1 MKNNNIQKLLIS
13 FCIVAFFVL
22 LSMIFTKGS
31 MGFYDDL
38 VQPNFAP
45 PSWVFPIVWTIIY
58 TILTITL
65 YKFMSN
71 KKITTLLII
80 NLIINVVW
88 PLLFFK
94 FQLLGIS
101 VYWLVLLI
109 ASLVLLLYNIYKI
122 KPKYAW
128 FNLLYFLWCLFA
140 LYLNISLYYLN
151 K

>member
-31 MGFYDDL
+31 MEFYNEL
-38 VQPNFAP
+38 KQPKFAP
-45 PSWVFPIVWTIIY
+45 PSWLFPIVWTVIY

-65 YKFMSN
+65 YKFLSN
-71 KKITTLLII
+71 KKITTLIII
-80 NLIINVVW
+80 NLLINAVW
-88 PLLFFK
+88 PILFFR
-94 FQLLGIS
+94 FELLGIS

-109 ASLVLLLYNIYKI
+109 ASLALLLYQIYKI

-128 FNLLYFLWCLFA
+128 FNMFYFLWTLFA
-140 LYLNISLYYLN
+140 LYLNITLFYLN